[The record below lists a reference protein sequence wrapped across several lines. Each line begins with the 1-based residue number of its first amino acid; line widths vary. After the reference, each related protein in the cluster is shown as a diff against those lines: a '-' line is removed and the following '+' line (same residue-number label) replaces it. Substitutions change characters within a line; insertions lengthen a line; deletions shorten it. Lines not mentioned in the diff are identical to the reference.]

1 MPRYP
6 QIRPFIEVLCK
17 SVLVCLV
24 AIHSCPLYGQDAAV
38 TQQTPT
44 YPAVTLKSPYR
55 SLAKTRQLLD
65 TLTNQIALYL
75 NYNELDGSSGNWKSS
90 DLSGV
95 ETARYYAKSA
105 AAGAQRTPEIA
116 ILSRPQGGYDLVF
129 YGQETYSNGS
139 KLPNPD
145 LAYLQSFAQSQVSSI
160 EAELLSTKLQDR
172 GHQIYHFSYVQSD
185 RAIAMLKSLGYMA
198 IEYSWNNGENPYE
211 KIYTGTHYQNW
222 TLPAIVKLIDSPK
235 TSLMEPPPTGGG
247 YQQQGSSQYSAVPD
261 IGGTFLHGMTSGEP
275 QQRVL
280 IVYDRNDPES
290 MEKLLSLLRDKID
303 RPSRQIVIEA
313 LVIEIN
319 TDKVKDLGI
328 QFSAQQD
335 KYGTTFEEDYTG
347 QQPFT
352 FIFGKNTI
360 QDMYGNR
367 ANAFGDY
374 FLFRNMIKALIE
386 TNDAEILSSPSVL
399 VLDGRQARIQVGQQV
414 PVVKSTSTGNSI
426 IQSVDYFPV
435 GIVLNLRPRI
445 SEDGSEVTMQVET
458 IVSAVNQSASAQAGD
473 VFFAPTVD
481 NRQVQPFVRV
491 ADNTPFIIGGLI
503 STHRQEKRVGIPI
516 LSQIPILGLPFRR
529 KVIDKSKKEVIVV
542 LTPHVVPLEEKSF
555 SYVIPKDSKI
565 FDAFGNQLFRNAYR
579 VRDDD
584 IFDLKFLYESEIF
597 KQLMTRLNNW
607 ASEDPGIKNEE
618 IYARLLSGR
627 VPGEEIMVRRM
638 LWEIVHKTGYGKNVS
653 PNRMILLEDR
663 PSAPDSS
670 GFQIAF
676 LHNLQDKESHKTL
689 VLSFDAQQKGTPKHP
704 FVPPKAKISYQSVY
718 TSPESYVSDLMQG
731 NKRRPDGSPDK
742 WTVLLSEVKP
752 RGVRGATALEVLQS
766 VMVLKRILALNST
779 LPLSIKEFRVGRQVI
794 FPTEQDLQQRFH
806 IIDRDAAQFF
816 YEVIQYYRE
825 FEKTFS
831 RETQR
836 INLQMREKGGAR

>member
-1 MPRYP
+1 MPKFP
-6 QIRPFIEVLCK
+6 QVQVSIRVLCTF
-17 SVLVCLV
+17 VLVYLV
-24 AIHSCPLYGQDAAV
+24 VAHPCSLFAQDPEGM
-38 TQQTPT
+38 QQA
-44 YPAVTLKSPYR
+44 PANQAFTLKSPYR

-65 TLTNQIALYL
+65 VLTNQIALYL
-75 NYNELDGSSGNWKSS
+75 DYEELDGKTGSWKIS

-95 ETARYYAKSA
+95 ESARYYTKSPA
-105 AAGAQRTPEIA
+105 SGLKRTIEMA
-116 ILSRPQGGYDLVF
+116 ILSRPQGGYDLAC
-129 YGQETYSNGS
+129 YGQETSGGGARQ
-139 KLPNPD
+139 PNPD
-145 LAYLQSFAQSQVSSI
+145 LTYLQSFAETQIAGI
-160 EAELLSTKLQDR
+160 ETELLATKPQDR
-172 GHQIYHFSYVQSD
+172 GHELYQFSYVQSD
-185 RAIAMLKSLGYMA
+185 RAIGLLKSLGYTA
-198 IEYSWNNGENPYE
+198 IEYSQSQGENAYE
-211 KIYTGTHYQNW
+211 RIYTGTNYQTW
-222 TLPAIVKLIDSPK
+222 VLPAIVKLIDSPK
-235 TSLMEPPPTGGG
+235 TSLMEPPPAGGF
-247 YQQQGSSQYSAVPD
+247 QQQQSSQYSAVPD
-261 IGGTFLHGMTSGEP
+261 IGGTFLHGQTSGEP

-280 IVYDRNDPES
+280 IVYDKNDPES
-290 MEKLLSLLRDKID
+290 LEKLLSLLRDKID
-303 RPSRQIVIEA
+303 LPSRQIVIEA

-328 QFSAQQD
+328 QVGGGKD
-335 KYGTTFEEDYTG
+335 RYGASFEQFAG
-347 QQPFT
+347 QQPFS
-352 FIFGKNTI
+352 FVFGQNSRF
-360 QDMYGNR
+360 DPFGNPL
-367 ANAFGDY
+367 NAFGDY
-374 FLFRNMIKALIE
+374 FSFRSTIRALIE

-445 SEDGSEVTMQVET
+445 SADGSEVTMQVET

-481 NRQVQPFVRV
+481 NRQVQTFVRV

-503 STHRQEKRVGIPI
+503 STDFQEKRVGIPI

-584 IFDLKFLYESEIF
+584 IFDLRFLYESEIF
-597 KQLMTRLNNW
+597 KHLMTRLKNW
-607 ASEDPGIKNEE
+607 ASEDLSIKNEE
-618 IYARLLSGR
+618 SYANLLSGR

-676 LHNLQDKESHKTL
+676 LHNLQDKEDHKTL
-689 VLSFDAQQKGTPKHP
+689 VLSFDAQQKGTPEHP
-704 FVPPKAKISYQSVY
+704 FVPPKAKISYQSAY
-718 TSPESYVSDLMQG
+718 TSPEGYISDLMRG
-731 NKRRPDGSPDK
+731 NKRRPEGSPEK
-742 WTVLLSEVKP
+742 WTVLLSDIKP
-752 RGVRGATALEVLQS
+752 RGVRGATALEVLQG

-779 LPLSIKEFRVGRQVI
+779 LPLSIKEFRVGRQII

-816 YEVIQYYRE
+816 YEVVQYYTE

-836 INLQMREKGGAR
+836 INGLMQERGVAR